1 MITDKLKY
9 NITNNNANNITR
21 VISANLEQILQMTHM
36 LSKYLEENKLA
47 NAKLSTL
54 CALKPDH
61 QGMKLLKTLLSD
73 WSKIHKQSR
82 GAQGGLLLEQK
93 SALTSC
99 GMSEERGWR

>member
-9 NITNNNANNITR
+9 NNTNNNANNVTR

-73 WSKIHKQSR
+73 WSSSPTVRSNPGILSIF
-82 GAQGGLLLEQK
+82 GD
-93 SALTSC
+93 
-99 GMSEERGWR
+99 